1 VSAATCRSR
10 AVPPALFGAL
20 AVLLVV
26 APAPRGG
33 ETACEKD
40 VAFAL
45 PQLEQKCGALLAKKK
60 VDWKRV
66 GAEISAAAKRA
77 KDDSEHL
84 RVLMRLVARLKD
96 GHAEVRPTAKG
107 KAVELP
113 ADLRAPRGG
122 LGIFLCRIGDK
133 LVVKNS
139 FGEAQKAGIKAGM
152 ELKKVDG
159 KAASDWI
166 KARAAELAD
175 TECFSTGQQALFFAC
190 HQGLSFPKGRRV
202 ALTLADASG
211 KALER
216 TLTCDQTNQVPWGP
230 LAIPADAAGGE
241 DVQWWRTKAGI
252 GVIHLRRCKSDLP
265 EQVEAA
271 LVALGRVPG
280 IVLDFRGNSG
290 GSFDHEAL
298 MVRFVPAGKRLAFDK
313 KYESAGK
320 VQYGGPVVVIVDATV
335 RSAAESGSGIF
346 KEDGRALLIGESA
359 TAGMS
364 SSKETLALPSG
375 LFELYFSVA
384 SNMGRFNQG
393 EGIEGIGVAPHELVS
408 YAQKDLEA
416 GVDTLLARA
425 EALLAGFPN
434 EPAWQ
439 RAKVPTSRPNSGGS
453 DGRDVRAVEHR
464 VSSSPETKAGS
475 GTTPS
480 DPAQAAHAPLAST
493 GLGSGRCFFVGVD
506 Y

>member
-1 VSAATCRSR
+1 MSAARGRTPL
-10 AVPPALFGAL
+10 APLALGAALLAAFG
-20 AVLLVV
+20 
-26 APAPRGG
+26 PRGG

-60 VDWKRV
+60 IDWKKV
-66 GAEISAAAKRA
+66 GAEITAAAKKA

-84 RVLMRLVARLKD
+84 RVLLKLVARLKD

-107 KAVELP
+107 KSVELP

-122 LGIFLCRIGDK
+122 LGLFLCRIGER
-133 LVVKNS
+133 LYVKNA
-139 FGEAQKAGIKAGM
+139 FGEAQKVGIKAGM

-159 KAASDWI
+159 KAAGDWI

-175 TECFSTGQQALFFAC
+175 LECFSTEQQAFFFAC
-190 HQGLSFPKGRRV
+190 HQGLAFPKGTRV
-202 ALTLADASG
+202 ALTLADANG

-216 TLTCDQTNQVPWGP
+216 TLTCDRTNQVPWGP
-230 LAIPADAAGGE
+230 LSIPGDAAGGE
-241 DVQWWRTKAGI
+241 DVQSWKTKAGI
-252 GVIHLRRCKSDLP
+252 GVIHLRRCKDQLP

-271 LVALGRVPG
+271 LAALGHVPG

-290 GSFDHEAL
+290 GSFDSEAL
-298 MVRFVPAGKRLAFDK
+298 MGRFVPAGKRLAFNK

-320 VQYGGPVVVIVDATV
+320 VQYGGPVVVIVDATA
-335 RSAAESGSGIF
+335 RSAAESGSGVF
-346 KEDGRALLIGESA
+346 KEDGRGLLIGESA

-384 SNMGRFNQG
+384 SNMGRFNKG

-408 YAQKDLEA
+408 YAVKDLEA
-416 GVDTLLARA
+416 GVDTILARA
-425 EALLAGFPN
+425 EAILLAFPN

-439 RAKVPTSRPNSGGS
+439 RAKVPY
-453 DGRDVRAVEHR
+453 D
-464 VSSSPETKAGS
+464 
-475 GTTPS
+475 PS
-480 DPAQAAHAPLAST
+480 DF
-493 GLGSGRCFFVGVD
+493 GWK
-506 Y
+506 